1 MRKLLNEEL
10 ERLSI
15 DRFRESEKTT
25 LIIVLDNVRSLN
37 NIGAVF
43 RTADAYR
50 IEKIYL
56 CGITAQPPHKDIR
69 KTALGATETVA
80 WEYAHSTLTMVDR
93 LRAAGYKTCAIEQ
106 ADRAENLFNFK
117 AQVRDKIAVILGNE
131 VEGVQQEV
139 VDACDTVIALDQFG
153 TKHSLNIA
161 VCAGIVMYDLFNKIS
176 PLRDRCTNLL

>member
-10 ERLSI
+10 ERLTVS
-15 DRFRESEKTT
+15 RFRESEKTPI
-25 LIIVLDNVRSLN
+25 IIVLDNIRSLN
-37 NIGAVF
+37 NVGAVF

-80 WEYAHSTLTMVDR
+80 WEYIESTLEVVEE
-93 LRAAGYKTCAIEQ
+93 LNKQGVHTCAIEQ
-106 ADRAENLFNFK
+106 AERSVSLHDFK
-117 AQVRDKIAVILGNE
+117 PTASKMAIVMGNE
-131 VEGVQQEV
+131 VKGVQQEV
-139 VDACDTVIALDQFG
+139 VNSCTHIIELQQYG

-161 VCAGIVMYDLFNKIS
+161 VCTGIVLYDFYYKII
-176 PLRDRCTNLL
+176 

>member
-10 ERLSI
+10 DRLSVS
-15 DRFRESEKTT
+15 RFRESEKTP
-25 LIIVLDNVRSLN
+25 IIVVLDNIRSLN
-37 NIGAVF
+37 NVGAVF

-80 WEYAHSTLTMVDR
+80 WEYRESTVEVVQELNELGVH
-93 LRAAGYKTCAIEQ
+93 TCAIEQ
-106 ADRAENLFNFK
+106 AERSVTLHSFK
-117 AQVRDKIAVILGNE
+117 PTAHKIAVVMGNE
-131 VEGVQQEV
+131 VKGVQQEV
-139 VDACDTVIALDQFG
+139 VDQCTHVIELQQYG

-161 VCAGIVMYDLFNKIS
+161 VCTGIVLYDFYYKMV
-176 PLRDRCTNLL
+176 

>member
-10 ERLSI
+10 ERLSVS
-15 DRFRESEKTT
+15 RFRESEKTPI
-25 LIIVLDNVRSLN
+25 IIVLDNIRSLN
-37 NIGAVF
+37 NVGAVF

-80 WEYAHSTLTMVDR
+80 WEYRESTLEVIGQLNDQ
-93 LRAAGYKTCAIEQ
+93 GVHTCAIEQ
-106 ADRAENLFNFK
+106 AERSLTLHDFK
-117 AQVRDKIAVILGNE
+117 PTASKIAVVMGNE
-131 VEGVQQEV
+131 VKGVQQDV
-139 VDACDTVIALDQFG
+139 VDQCTHVIELQQYG

-161 VCAGIVMYDLFNKIS
+161 VCTGIVLYDFYYKMV
-176 PLRDRCTNLL
+176 